1 MPFIRKETINKQE
14 MILSGGQGMLYNARD
29 CIESAN
35 IFIFWVIALVWS
47 AIFGSR

>member
-1 MPFIRKETINKQE
+1 VDVHNKEIHKKMPFIRKETINKQE

-35 IFIFWVIALVWS
+35 IFIF
-47 AIFGSR
+47 